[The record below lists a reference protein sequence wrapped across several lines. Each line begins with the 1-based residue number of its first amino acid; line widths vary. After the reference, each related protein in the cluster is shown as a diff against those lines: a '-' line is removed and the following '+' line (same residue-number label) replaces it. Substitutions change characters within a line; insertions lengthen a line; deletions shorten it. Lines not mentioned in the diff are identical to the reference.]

1 MGGEGKRGG
10 RKPLPPAPQPR
21 ESWVPQTAAR
31 QDKLRFP
38 SGSEDEEDVDVRNR
52 AIFDS
57 EIIMAA
63 EKYGLPDD
71 APLWV
76 AESMAKRDTAHQMT
90 LPGFAISRWHMY
102 HGGRPVVVAISF
114 VFKLLPPAPDA
125 GRAFRHLQPGT
136 DANVH

>member
-1 MGGEGKRGG
+1 MGGKGKRGG

-31 QDKLRFP
+31 RDKLRFP
-38 SGSEDEEDVDVRNR
+38 DDAEDEEHDVRNR
-52 AIFDS
+52 ELGDG
-57 EIIMAA
+57 EIINAA

-114 VFKLLPPAPDA
+114 FKLLPPAPDA
-125 GRAFRHLQPGT
+125 GRAARHLQPGT